1 MEKLTATR
9 QLGLGLLVVVGS
21 LVMVGCSKESFNPAN
36 SVTHDA
42 DMDAGATKEI
52 LANYPDA
59 RNIKVT
65 HADDNPNY
73 MSWEIGDDMVCTAV
87 ASMTQN
93 RGKTPGQLISEP
105 YCRSAVK

>member
-1 MEKLTATR
+1 MERLTMTR
-9 QLGLGLLVVVGS
+9 QLGLGLLLAVGS
-21 LVMVGCSKESFNPAN
+21 LVMVGCSKESFNPAP

-42 DMDAGATKEI
+42 DGDAGATKEI

-59 RNIKVT
+59 KDIKVT

-73 MSWEIGDDMVCTAV
+73 MSWELGDGIVCTAL

-93 RGKTPGQLISEP
+93 RGQTPGQLVSEP
-105 YCRSAVK
+105 YCRLAAN